1 MTTEAARPNRLA
13 AIQRVREAAL
23 RSRGV
28 TDPDVRTSAREG
40 TPVPPPLGPYL
51 DKVRAAARTITDEEV
66 DGLRA
71 AGWSEE
77 SLVELTI
84 AAAMGEAGRRH
95 DAVLRAL
102 RPGS

>member
-1 MTTEAARPNRLA
+1 MITEAERPNRLPAIERMRDA
-13 AIQRVREAAL
+13 AA
-23 RSRGV
+23 RSRGA

-40 TPVPPPLGPYL
+40 SPVPAPLGPYL
-51 DKVRAAARTITDEEV
+51 EKVRAAAWTITDEDV
-66 DGLRA
+66 AGLRA

-102 RPGS
+102 RPED